1 MPIVTFI
8 QAVNYRSVLA
18 NLGLMLRLMAYVMIA
33 PLLVSLI
40 STEFIL
46 SIIAGGLGV
55 ICFVI
60 GKLLTRGKEPA
71 LSGKEAVVVTALAYL
86 LFAVIGAVLF
96 IPSATFLD
104 GFFESMSGFTTT
116 GLTVI
121 PVEGLPAT
129 LLFFRAFSQW
139 LGGAG
144 IIVLSLVI
152 LLGPGRSAF
161 RLYTSAYGEQN
172 LVGDVKATA
181 RVVLV
186 VYSSLTLAGYVAYL
200 IAGAGLFNSLL
211 YVMATVSTGGFSPE
225 PAGASIEMS
234 IPFNILRILFMI
246 SGAIGFPA
254 YYLLRRESAKA
265 FLADLQL
272 RYLAVIA
279 FVAALIFLTS
289 WGWSSDR
296 IIPGVFQSVSAITT
310 TGFSVVGYH
319 EWPKIVVLIS
329 IFLMFVGG
337 SAGST
342 AGGLKLFRLI
352 VIVQV
357 IKWVVVRALLP
368 EESEISIKVGQV
380 TITETILRQV
390 LSILGLYMILAA
402 LSTLAFVLYGFDLI
416 DSLFE
421 SVSAIGTV
429 GLSSGLTASSLPA
442 ILKGVLIVDMWA
454 GRLEIL
460 PIVIVFYA
468 RVWIPKRR
476 KA

>member
-1 MPIVTFI
+1 
-8 QAVNYRSVLA
+8 
-18 NLGLMLRLMAYVMIA
+18 
-33 PLLVSLI
+33 
-40 STEFIL
+40 
-46 SIIAGGLGV
+46 
-55 ICFVI
+55 
-60 GKLLTRGKEPA
+60 
-71 LSGKEAVVVTALAYL
+71 
-86 LFAVIGAVLF
+86 
-96 IPSATFLD
+96 
-104 GFFESMSGFTTT
+104 
-116 GLTVI
+116 
-121 PVEGLPAT
+121 
-129 LLFFRAFSQW
+129 
-139 LGGAG
+139 
-144 IIVLSLVI
+144 VLSLVI

-186 VYSSLTLAGYVAYL
+186 VYSSLTAAGYIAYL
-200 IAGAGLFNSLL
+200 LAGAGFFNSLL

-225 PAGASIEMS
+225 PPGAAIGMS
-234 IPFNILRILFMI
+234 VPFNILRILFMI

-254 YYLLRRESAKA
+254 YYLLRRESVKA

-279 FVAALIFLTS
+279 FVAALIFLTA
-289 WGWSSDR
+289 WGWSTDR
-296 IIPGVFQSVSAITT
+296 IIPGVFHAVSAITT
-310 TGFSVVGYH
+310 TGFSVVNYQ
-319 EWPKIVVLIS
+319 EWPRIVVLIS

-357 IKWVVVRALLP
+357 IKWVVVKALLP

-390 LSILGLYMILAA
+390 LSILGLYMILIA

-421 SVSAIGTV
+421 CVSAIGTV
-429 GLSSGLTASSLPA
+429 GLSSGLTSSNLPA
-442 ILKGVLIVDMWA
+442 MLKGVLIVDMWA

-460 PIVIVFYA
+460 PVVIVFYA
-468 RVWIPKRR
+468 RVWIPKWR